1 MELNRKSVSLSVKS
15 FDDATG
21 TATFIASVF
30 GNLDH
35 DEDIIVP
42 GAFSKSLEKRRPKF
56 IADHNWSVAA
66 KLGKVLDSKET
77 SEGLEITVEFGLHN
91 PLAKQVYEDFK
102 FDPEQEFSIGFT
114 IPKGGS
120 EFKNGVRYIKSA
132 ELYEVSNVL
141 VGANP
146 ATRLVGVKSADGGCC
161 DCENCDCSD
170 TSTKNADIDTQET
183 SVPTPAPVPT
193 PEPALDAA
201 PKPDYSAERARLNEI
216 ASGLESA
223 LRN

>member
-1 MELNRKSVSLSVKS
+1 MELTRKSVSLSVKS
-15 FDDATG
+15 FDDETG

-30 GNLDH
+30 GNIDH

-42 GAFSKSLEKRRPKF
+42 GAFTKSLEKRRPKF

-66 KLGKVLDSKET
+66 KLGKVVDSRET
-77 SEGLEITVEFGLHN
+77 PEGLEVTVEFGLHN

-146 ATRLVGVKSADGGCC
+146 ATRLVGVKSADGGCG
-161 DCENCDCSD
+161 CENCDCSD
-170 TSTKNADIDTQET
+170 TDTKNAETDTQVSPT
-183 SVPTPAPVPT
+183 PTPAPAPT
-193 PEPALDAA
+193 PEPALDRV
-201 PKPDYSAERARLNEI
+201 KPDYSAERSRLAEI
-216 ASGLESA
+216 AVGLEDA
-223 LRN
+223 LR

>member
-1 MELNRKSVSLSVKS
+1 MELTRKSVNLSVKS
-15 FDDATG
+15 LDDATG

-30 GNLDH
+30 GNIDH
-35 DEDIIVP
+35 DEDVIVP
-42 GAFSKSLEKRRPKF
+42 GAFTKSLEKRRPKF
-56 IADHNWSVAA
+56 IADHNWSVGA
-66 KLGKVLDSKET
+66 KLGKVLSSNET
-77 SEGLEITVEFGLHN
+77 PEGLEITVEFGLHN

-146 ATRLVGVKSADGGCC
+146 ATRLVGVKSADAGCAC
-161 DCENCDCSD
+161 GCVDCGCSD
-170 TSTKNADIDTQET
+170 TQLKETGTDTQET
-183 SVPTPAPVPT
+183 TTPTPAPQAT
-193 PEPALDAA
+193 PEPALDAI
-201 PKPDYSAERARLNEI
+201 PRPDYSAERARLAEI
-216 ASGLESA
+216 ASGLEGV
-223 LRN
+223 LR

>member
-1 MELNRKSVSLSVKS
+1 MELTRKSVNLTVKS

-30 GNLDH
+30 GNVDH

-42 GAFSKSLEKRRPKF
+42 GAFTKSLTKRRPKF

-66 KLGKVLDSKET
+66 KLGKVTDSRET
-77 SEGLEITVEFGLHN
+77 PEGLEVTVEFGLHN

-146 ATRLVGVKSADGGCC
+146 ATRLVGVKSADGGC
-161 DCENCDCSD
+161 DCQTCDCSD
-170 TSTKNADIDTQET
+170 TTTTKAETDTQDSPVT
-183 SVPTPAPVPT
+183 PPPAPVDPT
-193 PEPALDAA
+193 PEPALDRAA
-201 PKPDYSAERARLNEI
+201 RPDYSAERSRLDAI
-216 ASGLESA
+216 AAGLEES
-223 LRN
+223 LR